1 MARLDGRTVVVTR
14 GNGDSDALGDRLRAL
29 GASVRELPSIAI
41 GPPESWGPLDAALR
55 ALDGFD
61 WVIFAS
67 GNGVDRTL
75 ERMSAL
81 DVPVAALAARQL
93 AAVGPATA
101 RRLARGVRAPDLVPG
116 EAKGEVLAAELAP
129 RVRGRKVLLPRAADG
144 RPELPRGL
152 AAAGA
157 LLTAPDA
164 YRTVSA
170 PPETLR
176 PLARWI
182 ADGEIDA
189 VTFAAPSGRRARRC
203 ARCSSR
209 SSARRRRPRCAKP
222 ASSRAR
228 CRRSTPRRRS
238 RRRSRRGSAPGLAA
252 DPRRGSPVG
261 CAASLRRARRLA
273 ARRHTCQFAPD
284 PVTPPARNP

>member
-41 GPPESWGPLDAALR
+41 GPPESWGPLDDALR

-75 ERMSAL
+75 ERMAAL
-81 DVPVAALAARQL
+81 DVPVAALAARKL

-101 RRLARGVRAPDLVPG
+101 LRLARGVRAPDLVPG
-116 EAKGEVLAAELAP
+116 EAKGEALAAELAP

-164 YRTVSA
+164 YRTVPA
-170 PPETLR
+170 PAETLR
-176 PLARWI
+176 PLAGWI
-182 ADGEIDA
+182 AGGEIDA
-189 VTFAAPSGRRARRC
+189 VTFASPSAVKAVTGALGPEREALRKVLLSVIGPTTAAALRDAGFEVGAMPSEYTAPALAEAIAARLGPG
-203 ARCSSR
+203 SR
-209 SSARRRRPRCAKP
+209 SS
-222 ASSRAR
+222 
-228 CRRSTPRRRS
+228 
-238 RRRSRRGSAPGLAA
+238 
-252 DPRRGSPVG
+252 
-261 CAASLRRARRLA
+261 
-273 ARRHTCQFAPD
+273 
-284 PVTPPARNP
+284 